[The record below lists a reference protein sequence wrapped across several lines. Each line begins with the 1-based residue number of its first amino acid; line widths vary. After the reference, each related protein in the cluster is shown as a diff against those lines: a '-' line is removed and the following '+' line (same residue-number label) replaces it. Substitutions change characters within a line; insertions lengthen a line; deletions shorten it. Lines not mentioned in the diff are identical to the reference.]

1 MSEYRVYVI
10 GLDGHFINAVLLD
23 CANDKAAIESARQLI
38 DGKDLELWQKDR
50 LVAKF
55 EGKPA

>member
-38 DGKDLELWQKDR
+38 DGQDLELWQKDR